1 MGFNKKTLIS
11 ISVQLVIAVVIALLV
26 AASEGLAPSA
36 EAYVNYHHLCDG
48 FFVSAVIFVG
58 LGGLLWISATG
69 FFDIF
74 GYAFKSIVHLL
85 TPSKHDEQFP
95 RYYDYKCEQNDK
107 REGKPLTHTV
117 IVVGLIVLALSFLC
131 LALYSGSLP
140 EAAV

>member
-11 ISVQLVIAVVIALLV
+11 ISVQLGVAIALAMFV
-26 AASEGLAPSA
+26 AVSEGLMQSA
-36 EAYVNYHHLCDG
+36 NASQVFHHLCDG
-48 FFVSAVIFVG
+48 LFVSSILFVG
-58 LGGLLWISATG
+58 IGGLLWISATG

-85 TPSKHDEQFP
+85 TPSKYDEQFP
-95 RYYDYKCEQNDK
+95 RYYDYKCEQNEK

-131 LALYSGSLP
+131 LALYNRFLP
-140 EAAV
+140 AAV

>member
-1 MGFNKKTLIS
+1 MGLNKKTLIS
-11 ISVQLVIAVVIALLV
+11 IGIQLAVAVVIAVMV
-26 AASEGLAPSA
+26 AVLEGLTLQQ
-36 EAYVNYHHLCDG
+36 EGYLIFHHLCDG
-48 FFVSAVIFVG
+48 FFISSVIFVG
-58 LGGLLWISATG
+58 IGGLLWISATG

-85 TPSKHDEQFP
+85 TPSNYDAEFP

-131 LALYSGSLP
+131 LALYNHLLP
-140 EAAV
+140 VEAM

>member
-11 ISVQLVIAVVIALLV
+11 ISVQLGVAIALALFIAVSGGLMQSVN
-26 AASEGLAPSA
+26 ASQ
-36 EAYVNYHHLCDG
+36 VFHHLCDG
-48 FFVSAVIFVG
+48 LFVSSILFVG
-58 LGGLLWISATG
+58 IGGLLWISATG

-85 TPSKHDEQFP
+85 TPSKYDEQFP
-95 RYYDYKCEQNDK
+95 RYYDYKCEQNEK

-131 LALYSGSLP
+131 LALYNHFLP
-140 EAAV
+140 AAV

>member
-11 ISVQLVIAVVIALLV
+11 ISVQLGVAIALAMFV
-26 AASEGLAPSA
+26 AVSEGLIQSA
-36 EAYVNYHHLCDG
+36 NASQVFHHLCDG
-48 FFVSAVIFVG
+48 LFVSSILFVG
-58 LGGLLWISATG
+58 IGGLLWISATG

-85 TPSKHDEQFP
+85 TPSKYDEQFP
-95 RYYDYKCEQNDK
+95 RYYDYKCEQNEK

-131 LALYSGSLP
+131 LALYNRFLP
-140 EAAV
+140 AAV